1 MARVSK
7 GSRTVS
13 DDRVLLVVPAF
24 HGYGRSIA
32 GALERAGHSVTLHEY
47 DLNATRSGKVRHKL
61 AHELPD
67 RVSGGNAGG
76 RRHAEIMTEAA
87 VSAIRSASPTVVLTV
102 KGDTL
107 GHQYW
112 EAVDSCGA
120 RQLLWLYDEL
130 SRMFFDPQVLRSRPS
145 VVSYSPN
152 DVKELGRQGLRA
164 AHVLDAYDHTIA
176 FRPIP
181 SDEVVFVGARYP
193 ERERIL
199 KRLHSSGI
207 PVRAYG
213 RDWSGH
219 PVDRLRTWRLSGPA
233 LPTGRDVP
241 RGTAYGITAGAVAA
255 LNSHTDQDGFTMRT
269 YEIPGSGG
277 LQMVDRPDVDQI
289 YEPGEEVL
297 VFSSDHELVE
307 LTRKASADRS
317 WAARIAQKGRRRT
330 LASHTFDHRVPILE
344 SAWD

>member
-1 MARVSK
+1 M
-7 GSRTVS
+7 S
-13 DDRVLLVVPAF
+13 DNPILLVVPAF

-32 GALERAGHSVTLHEY
+32 GALERAGHPVLLHEY
-47 DLNATRSGKVRHKL
+47 DLNATRRAKVRHKL

-67 RVSGGNAGG
+67 RVSGGDAGR
-76 RRHAEIMTEAA
+76 RRHAEAMTEAA
-87 VSAIRSASPTVVLTV
+87 VSAIAMARPTVVLTV

-112 EAVDSCGA
+112 DAVDSSGA

-130 SRMFFDPQVLRSRPS
+130 SRMSFDPQVLQSRPS
-145 VVSYSPN
+145 VVSYSPD
-152 DVKELGRQGLRA
+152 DVEGLRRQGLRVS
-164 AHVLDAYDHTIA
+164 HVLDAYDHTIA

-181 SDEVVFVGARYP
+181 ADEVVFVGARYP

-207 PVRAYG
+207 AVRAYG

-219 PVDRLRTWRLSGPA
+219 PVDRLRTWRLNSPA
-233 LPTGRDVP
+233 LPSGRDVP
-241 RGTAYGITAGAVAA
+241 RGTAYGITGGAVAA

-277 LQMVDRPDVDQI
+277 LQLIDRPDVDQI

-297 VFSSDHELVE
+297 VFSSDDELVE
-307 LTRKASADRS
+307 LTRKAVADRS
-317 WAARIAQKGRRRT
+317 WAARIAEKGQRRT